1 MENTNE
7 REELVTLDSV
17 GDCSVEQGEG
27 TCGTCE
33 AGETISARER
43 VDYDG
48 ETFTRIDCDVASEKE
63 ADENATTDEGNEDVT
78 MRVLRLYPKVCARIS
93 ELMCE
98 QTEAM
103 ALELIEKG
111 IGYDD
116 AIAEADK
123 GGYLRG
129 KNEKIEL
136 MKGHRMPQSDVS
148 SSKKDAEESC
158 RDGFPRYV
166 KRNFWED

>member
-33 AGETISARER
+33 AGEAIATRER
-43 VDYDG
+43 VDFDG
-48 ETFTRIDCDVASEKE
+48 EASARIDCDGDSEKV
-63 ADENATTDEGNEDVT
+63 TDDTAAPIAEKEDTVL
-78 MRVLRLYPKVCARIS
+78 RVLRLYPKVCARIA

-103 ALELIEKG
+103 ALELIAKG
-111 IGYDD
+111 VGYDVAVAD
-116 AIAEADK
+116 ADK
-123 GGYLRG
+123 NGYVRG

-136 MKGHRMPQSDVS
+136 MKGHRMPQSDVP
-148 SSKKDAEESC
+148 SSKKTDEEGS
-158 RDGFPRYV
+158 RDVFPRYV